1 MVAMSNNYW
10 DDEDDNDDTIIT
22 GNETESDLQKKLR
35 KKIRS
40 DEKRIKDLEEKLSG
54 YTVKEREAVVKSV
67 LEKQGVNPKAARL
80 ALKDLEDVSEDSVLN
95 WLDDNGDLFGY
106 SKSEEAPIMSEE
118 DFGEVRRQNTVTQGA
133 KTPDRG
139 EDLELRIDQAQ
150 SAEELAN
157 ILYSSNS

>member
-1 MVAMSNNYW
+1 MSNNYW
-10 DDEDDNDDTIIT
+10 DDEDDNDDIIT
-22 GNETESDLQKKLR
+22 GQETESDLQKKLR
-35 KKIRS
+35 KKIRA
-40 DEKRIKDLEEKLSG
+40 DEKRIKDLEEKLNG

-80 ALKDLEDVSEDSVLN
+80 ALKDLEDVNEESVLN

-106 SKSEEAPIMSEE
+106 SRSEEAPIMSEE
-118 DFGEVRRQNTVTQGA
+118 DFGEIRRQNNLTQGA

>member
-1 MVAMSNNYW
+1 MSNNYW
-10 DDEDDNDDTIIT
+10 DDEDDNDDIIT
-22 GNETESDLQKKLR
+22 GQETESDLQKKLR
-35 KKIRS
+35 KKIRA

-80 ALKDLEDVSEDSVLN
+80 ALKDLEDVNEESVLN

-106 SKSEEAPIMSEE
+106 SRSEEAPIMSEE
-118 DFGEVRRQNTVTQGA
+118 DFGEIRRQNTLTQGA

>member
-1 MVAMSNNYW
+1 MSNNYW